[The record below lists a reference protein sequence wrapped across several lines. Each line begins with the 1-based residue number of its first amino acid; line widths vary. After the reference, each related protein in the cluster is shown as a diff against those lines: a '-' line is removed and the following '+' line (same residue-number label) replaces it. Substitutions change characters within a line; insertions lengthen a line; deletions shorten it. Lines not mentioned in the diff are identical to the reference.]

1 MVRDADNHMHNAHE
15 SPPPGPPEVE
25 EYANVRLIVGQ
36 DIEVMDAGHWRHCRM
51 CSVLL

>member
-1 MVRDADNHMHNAHE
+1 MHMKVRRLG
-15 SPPPGPPEVE
+15 SPPEVE